1 MKYSVILCTR
11 NRPRELELC
20 ITSLLPQTTPPD
32 EVLII
37 DSSDTEKDEV
47 RRIAEDKKFKALD
60 IKYRHTAP
68 GLTRQRNIGIQMA
81 MGDILFF
88 FDDDVE
94 LEKDYM
100 EKIVEVYQDKSLN
113 NVGGVQGRDLNIK
126 NSFLAGKRRL
136 WFYRLFFIRR
146 NDAFAKLL
154 PSGNAVHLDVA
165 APEIR
170 NASRPIRIYVMSGCM
185 MSFHRKVFN
194 HNLFDERYEG
204 YSLGEDVNFS
214 FGIFPEYTM
223 YATPKAKLRHNEF
236 ADKRKRNTSAEF
248 AFLKI
253 KSQVDLFRR
262 HLRHNP
268 LNYLALYWSWLGI
281 LLWDCIIHPDRN
293 SMIGDVRGIKREF
306 FNVFK
311 PVRSN

>member
-20 ITSLLPQTTPPD
+20 ITSLLPQTMPPD

-37 DSSDTEKDEV
+37 DSSDTKKDEV
-47 RRIAEDKKFKALD
+47 RRIAEDKKYKALD

-94 LEKDYM
+94 LEKDYI
-100 EKIVEVYQDKSLN
+100 EKIVEVYQDKSLS
-113 NVGGVQGRDLNIK
+113 NVGGVQGMDLNIK

-136 WFYRLFFIRR
+136 WFHRLFFIRR
-146 NDAFAKLL
+146 NDSYAKLL
-154 PSGNAVHLDVA
+154 PSGNPVHLDVA

-170 NASRPIRIYVMSGCM
+170 NASRPIRIYIMSGCM
-185 MSFHRKVFN
+185 MSFFRKVFER
-194 HNLFDERYEG
+194 HLFDEQFEG
-204 YSLGEDVNFS
+204 YSLGEDIDFPFRIS
-214 FGIFPEYTM
+214 PEYSM
-223 YATPKAKLRHNEF
+223 YATPHAKIRHNQF
-236 ADKRKRNTSAEF
+236 ADKRNRNASIEF
-248 AFLKI
+248 AVVKI
-253 KSQVDLFRR
+253 KSQADVFRR

-268 LNYLALYWSWLGI
+268 LNYLALYWSWLGT
-281 LLWDCIIHPDRN
+281 LLWHGIIHPDRN
-293 SMIGDVRGIKREF
+293 SIIGDVRGIKREF
-306 FNVFK
+306 FNIFK
-311 PVRSN
+311 PVSSN